1 MQSDVLLTSS
11 RRNRTPDVGSRYGI
25 LREITR
31 TAIILH
37 ILISPTT
44 TYNNENPIKIA
55 NAVCQAAYNSFS
67 YSKSIPRE
75 TFFYLLRLLDTLL
88 LRRLTIQ
95 PKKDKCKPPNQC
107 DTNARNPGPRSA
119 NSIASS
125 IFIVRKVA
133 YGDLPLLVHTGKEGT
148 LVVYAEVEN
157 AVLIRRHKGLG
168 VHGRFRSLL
177 NHVQGETVEW
187 RKHGEFE
194 LQGVARWGS
203 EWDPFIVGPL
213 GESNGVCL

>member
-1 MQSDVLLTSS
+1 MQ
-11 RRNRTPDVGSRYGI
+11 YF
-25 LREITR
+25 
-31 TAIILH
+31 
-37 ILISPTT
+37 
-44 TYNNENPIKIA
+44 
-55 NAVCQAAYNSFS
+55 QAAYNSFS

-75 TFFYLLRLLDTLL
+75 TFFCLLRLLDTLL

-107 DTNARNPGPRSA
+107 DTNARNPGPRPA

-157 AVLIRRHKGLG
+157 AVLIRRCKGLG
-168 VHGRFRSLL
+168 VNRRFLSLL
-177 NHVQGETVEW
+177 NHVQGKTVEW
-187 RKHGEFE
+187 RQHGEFE
-194 LQGVARWGS
+194 LQGVASWRG
-203 EWDPFIVGPL
+203 EWNPFIVGPL
-213 GESNGVCL
+213 GKSNGVCL